1 MNAETDSVESY
12 VARSTA
18 HGAWT
23 CPVCDQAQQRRRI
36 AEIIWRTEIPGP
48 THYDIVR
55 CSNCDV
61 VATDPMPSR
70 GVLDAYYA
78 SYAPTAIDEYR
89 ETKLVSMQAPLWS
102 YLRGFVRTQGKP
114 SILDYGFGAG
124 AFLKHVS
131 ATGGVRAF
139 GTDFSEQNLG
149 QLRQWSAASGVPI
162 ETFNAGA
169 GRVPEF
175 VTERMDLITMFQV
188 VEHLVDPVAVIR
200 DLGSVQNAG
209 GLLYIECPHQDAWF
223 FRAKNHFRRLLSREF
238 MYGSVSP
245 PQHVLGFNRRSLTA
259 LLERCGYRTLE
270 VGDYSVAD
278 GVHAPETVAW
288 YPTPWEWLT
297 HPEKR
302 TPLGFGKAIIR
313 VIDVPLSRMFGVGGG
328 LFALA
333 VRV

>member
-1 MNAETDSVESY
+1 MNAETNSVQSY
-12 VARSTA
+12 VARSTTQS
-18 HGAWT
+18 AWT
-23 CPVCDQAQQRRRI
+23 CPVCNQAQQRRRI
-36 AEIIWRTEIPGP
+36 AEITWRTEMPGP
-48 THYDIVR
+48 ASYDIVR
-55 CSNCDV
+55 CASCDV
-61 VATDPMPSR
+61 VAADPMPSR

-78 SYAPTAIDEYR
+78 HYAPTVIDEYR
-89 ETKLVSMQAPLWS
+89 DTKLVEMQAPLWR
-102 YLRGFVRTQGKP
+102 YLQRSLRKQDKP
-114 SILDYGFGAG
+114 AVLDYGFGAG

-131 ATGGVRAF
+131 GSGGVRAF
-139 GTDFSEQNLG
+139 GADFSDQNLQ
-149 QLRQWSAASGVPI
+149 QLRQWSALNAVPI

-169 GRVPEF
+169 GKVSEF
-175 VTERMDLITMFQV
+175 VRERMDLITMFQV
-188 VEHLVDPVAVIR
+188 VEHLVDPAGVIR
-200 DLGSVQNAG
+200 DLASVQNAG

-278 GVHAPETVAW
+278 GVHAPETQAW
-288 YPTPWEWLT
+288 YPTPWEWLSQS
-297 HPEKR
+297 EKR
-302 TPLGFGKAIIR
+302 TALGLGKSIIR
-313 VIDVPLSRMFGVGGG
+313 VIDVPLSRLFGLGGG